1 MVKHTKIKAEMR
13 GAAPIPL
20 VRSREWLT
28 EGGRGVAEE
37 QRARRLLVHGQ
48 VVAVPPLAPGLH
60 VAATPI
66 GNLKDVTLRAL
77 EALAGADAI
86 LAEDTRV
93 TRILLSHYGISTPL
107 VAYHEH
113 NETAMRPQVLARLGR
128 GEALALVSD
137 AGTPLVS
144 DPGFKLVE
152 ACLEAGFRVEAL
164 PGASALLTALVS
176 CGLST
181 DRFLFEGFLP
191 PRGAARRARLA
202 ELAAWPATLVF
213 YESPRRIAEALADC
227 AAILGA
233 DRPAAVARE
242 LTKKFEETR
251 RGTLGGLAAAYAHEE
266 PRGEIVLVVGPP
278 AAGAAAGAGDLD
290 ARIEA
295 ALATHSV
302 KDAADIVAGE
312 TGQKRRFVYARALQ
326 LAAGRGK

>member
-1 MVKHTKIKAEMR
+1 MAEDR
-13 GAAPIPL
+13 
-20 VRSREWLT
+20 
-28 EGGRGVAEE
+28 
-37 QRARRLLVHGQ
+37 RARGLLVYGQ
-48 VVAVPPLAPGLH
+48 ALAVQPLAPGLH

-93 TRILLSHYGISTPL
+93 TRILLNHYGISTPL
-107 VAYHEH
+107 VAYHKH
-113 NETAMRPQVLARLGR
+113 NETAMRPQILARLDR

-144 DPGFKLVE
+144 DPGAKLVE
-152 ACLEAGFRVEAL
+152 ACLDAGFRVESL
-164 PGASALLTALVS
+164 PGASALLTALAC
-176 CGLST
+176 CGLPT

-202 ELAAWPATLVF
+202 ELAAWPATVVF
-213 YESPRRIAEALADC
+213 YESPRRIAGALADC
-227 AAILGA
+227 AAVLGA
-233 DRPAAVARE
+233 GRPAAVARE

-251 RGTLGGLAAAYAHEE
+251 RGTLGELAAAYAGEE
-266 PRGEIVLVVGPP
+266 PRGEFVLVVGPP
-278 AAGAAAGAGDLD
+278 AAGAAAGVDDLD

-312 TGQKRRFVYARALQ
+312 TGQKRRLVYARALQ
-326 LAAGRGK
+326 LAAGRET